1 MLLSKAESSRCNTS
15 LTSSS
20 RVRMRPGA
28 LRSFATK
35 PYSTAVSSTV
45 SPARR
50 SLHSLLSVV
59 HAVDSVAF
67 RFEILCYQLAEFSVV
82 VDDQILLHRQIV
94 SSEFNVY
101 VAVPVSVPLAVL
113 TRRQQAEV

>member
-1 MLLSKAESSRCNTS
+1 MK
-15 LTSSS
+15 
-20 RVRMRPGA
+20 
-28 LRSFATK
+28 FATK
-35 PYSTAVSSTV
+35 AIHAGQHVIKHRQRVLSGQ
-45 SPARR
+45 R
-50 SLHSLLSVV
+50 SLHSLISVV
-59 HAVDSVAF
+59 HCLDSIAF

-82 VDDQILLHRQIV
+82 VDDQNLLHRQIL